1 MWECSIEY
9 MEKSQKVTNAN
20 VLNDLEKPWYE
31 KTNTILF
38 LVNKINITICMF
50 LICVNIYR

>member
-1 MWECSIEY
+1 MWKCSID

-31 KTNTILF
+31 NTNTNF
-38 LVNKINITICMF
+38 LNYNDV
-50 LICVNIYR
+50 

>member
-1 MWECSIEY
+1 

-31 KTNTILF
+31 
-38 LVNKINITICMF
+38 NKNKF
-50 LICVNIYR
+50 SLLIK